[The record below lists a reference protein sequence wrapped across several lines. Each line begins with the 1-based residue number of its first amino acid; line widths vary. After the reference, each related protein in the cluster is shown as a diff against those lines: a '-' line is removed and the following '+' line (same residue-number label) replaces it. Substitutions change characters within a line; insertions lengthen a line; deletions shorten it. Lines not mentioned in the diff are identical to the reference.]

1 MNEIKELE
9 VIDQSVES
17 DALLEEADEFD
28 DKAALAALRRYRVID
43 VNMVRIFFAVLFIG
57 AVIALIP
64 ILRPEYSES
73 EQRKLEKFPKFSV
86 SALFS
91 GDLFSDFDR
100 WFSDTFPFRDTLI
113 TLNGYVT
120 NSFGKSNIEIHGDIE
135 QGDAIPEVDEEPQ
148 SSEATSSVESEK
160 TESVPSSSSQASSSK
175 EETPSSSSQ
184 QTSSSVTSSAPA
196 IPIEQI
202 GAVLIANNSAYE
214 YYNFKQDLADIYS
227 VSVSRLADKL
237 AGQINVYDIVVP
249 TSTGITLPD
258 EIASKINSSNQKA
271 AIDYIYSKMSANVK
285 KVDAYSTL
293 KAHSNEYVY
302 FRTDHHWTALGAYY
316 TYCELMKTMGRAPN
330 DLSMYNAYEFKGF
343 LGSFYR
349 STGKSPKLAANPDTV
364 FAYGPKNVANINITV
379 RAQNGQLFKKDYPII
394 RDGNAMNESSK
405 YLCFIAADQP
415 LGVIVNPAITDGS
428 VCLVV
433 KESYGNCFVPFLA
446 ENYGTVYVVD
456 YRHYPT
462 VDSRNLYD
470 FALQTGT
477 KDIIFINNLSATRN
491 KDLVWAISTLIP

>member
-43 VNMVRIFFAVLFIG
+43 VNMVRVFFAVLFIG

-196 IPIEQI
+196 IPTEQI

-227 VSVSRLADKL
+227 VS
-237 AGQINVYDIVVP
+237 Q
-249 TSTGITLPD
+249 
-258 EIASKINSSNQKA
+258 
-271 AIDYIYSKMSANVK
+271 
-285 KVDAYSTL
+285 
-293 KAHSNEYVY
+293 
-302 FRTDHHWTALGAYY
+302 
-316 TYCELMKTMGRAPN
+316 
-330 DLSMYNAYEFKGF
+330 
-343 LGSFYR
+343 
-349 STGKSPKLAANPDTV
+349 
-364 FAYGPKNVANINITV
+364 
-379 RAQNGQLFKKDYPII
+379 
-394 RDGNAMNESSK
+394 
-405 YLCFIAADQP
+405 
-415 LGVIVNPAITDGS
+415 
-428 VCLVV
+428 
-433 KESYGNCFVPFLA
+433 
-446 ENYGTVYVVD
+446 
-456 YRHYPT
+456 
-462 VDSRNLYD
+462 
-470 FALQTGT
+470 
-477 KDIIFINNLSATRN
+477 
-491 KDLVWAISTLIP
+491 